1 MKTYKLW
8 ENRKTLI
15 EIIGIIIWLWSVLFL
30 WWQTLLLRHQIN
42 QDYNFRRLE
51 FVQQISTNL
60 WKDYSDI
67 KLKLVNW
74 EYITNKDKLLSWI
87 DEFEY
92 LFDLYYRNK
101 LIKESELSMFFK
113 GYIVNTCNDK
123 QVEDTIKIAKG
134 HNWLK
139 QLCYC
144 TYNSEINNKDI
155 YKVNCK

>member
-1 MKTYKLW
+1 MTYKETVKNIW
-8 ENRKTLI
+8 
-15 EIIGIIIWLWSVLFL
+15 IIIWIWSLVFL
-30 WWQTLLLRHQIN
+30 WQQTSLLRQQIA

-51 FVQQISTNL
+51 FLQQVSSNL

-67 KLKLVNW
+67 KLKLANK
-74 EYITNKDKLLSWI
+74 EYITSKDKLLSWI

-101 LIKESELSMFFK
+101 LIKESELSIFFK
-113 GYIVNTCNDK
+113 GYIVNTCNNK

-134 HNWLK
+134 HNGLK
-139 QLCYC
+139 QFCYC

-155 YKVNCK
+155 YVTNCK